1 MKTTDR
7 RIIRTK
13 NAVQSALLEL
23 LAEKPLSDITVTE
36 LAQTADINRKT
47 FYNYYS
53 DVSMV
58 LEEIENQIVD
68 DFRTALKD
76 IQLMHLIEDPSE
88 VFLTLTGLISAD
100 ADLYD
105 RILAADSMNSLLAK
119 VVSALKS
126 YLMEALRGQVS
137 MDMDRFD
144 YVIEYALSG
153 MVAVYRQWFLSG
165 RKGDLSAL
173 SRNVS
178 ILTFRGI
185 AGLAEEMGFM
195 DRDNRSG
202 DN

>member
-13 NAVQSALLEL
+13 NAVHSALLEL
-23 LAEKPLSDITVTE
+23 LAEKPLSEITVTE

-88 VFLTLTGLISAD
+88 VFLTLTGLISAE

-153 MVAVYRQWFLSG
+153 MVAVYRQWFLGG
-165 RKGDLSAL
+165 RQGDLSTL

-185 AGLAEEMGFM
+185 AGLAEEMGFL
-195 DRDNRSG
+195 DRDN
-202 DN
+202 

>member
-23 LAEKPLSDITVTE
+23 LAEKPLSEITVTE

-88 VFLTLTGLISAD
+88 VFLTLTDLISAD
-100 ADLYD
+100 VDLYD

-119 VVSALKS
+119 IVSALKS

-137 MDMDRFD
+137 MDMDRYD
-144 YVIEYALSG
+144 YVIEYALNG
-153 MVAVYRQWFLSG
+153 MVAVYRQWFLGG
-165 RKGDLSAL
+165 RKGDLNAL
-173 SRNVS
+173 SRSVS
-178 ILTFRGI
+178 ILTFRGV
-185 AGLAEEMGFM
+185 AGLAEAEGVLS
-195 DRDNRSG
+195 REN
-202 DN
+202 